1 MNLLV
6 APQSVA
12 DNRGIGIS
20 AVTIQPRLGGNRN
33 FLIDGTLATIQED
46 MVLLDNLRSRDKFPA
61 QLWFSGNFPQRTS
74 NQDAHIPS

>member
-20 AVTIQPRLGGNRN
+20 AVTVQPCLGGNRH
-33 FLIDGTLATIQED
+33 FLIDGTLATIQKD
-46 MVLLDNLRSRDKFPA
+46 MVLLDNLP
-61 QLWFSGNFPQRTS
+61 T
-74 NQDAHIPS
+74 